1 MFRFPAILAF
11 AVLVGQLGALN
22 VAEANDAPVIQ
33 NFSATVLPGN
43 VLWVEGNIIDENIPQ
58 VTLYIYFLDV
68 QFDDA
73 TIDENGHFTWGI
85 SIGPDD
91 EGWIS
96 AVAYDVFGLQSNQ
109 PEDLVIPNP

>member
-43 VLWVEGNIIDENIPQ
+43 VLWVEGNIIDEN
-58 VTLYIYFLDV
+58 
-68 QFDDA
+68 
-73 TIDENGHFTWGI
+73 GHFTWGI